1 MAFPPH
7 FIGDREFWGDGFRAF
22 GADALFFSPATFPW
36 DNTFG
41 NVKKLEVWHA
51 KDGLGQEGDGD
62 CNVPHLHFHTLLLSV
77 RYGLVSSIHV
87 AHSPLAPISKI
98 QLPAAGH
105 VGYEAKFKCNETVLA
120 VSNDR
125 KRY

>member
-1 MAFPPH
+1 MLDFC
-7 FIGDREFWGDGFRAF
+7 ITGVREFWGDGFRAF

-36 DNTFG
+36 DKTFG
-41 NVKKLEVWHA
+41 NVKELEVWHA

-87 AHSPLAPISKI
+87 AHSRLVLAPYSNIEFEHI
-98 QLPAAGH
+98 R
-105 VGYEAKFKCNETVLA
+105 VTYEVKFKCSGTVLR
-120 VSNDR
+120 V
-125 KRY
+125 